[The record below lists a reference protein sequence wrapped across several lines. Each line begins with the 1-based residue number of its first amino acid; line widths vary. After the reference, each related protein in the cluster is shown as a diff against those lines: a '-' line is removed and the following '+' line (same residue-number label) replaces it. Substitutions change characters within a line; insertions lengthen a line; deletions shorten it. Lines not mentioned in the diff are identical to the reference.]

1 MTNFERGEAYFK
13 LRNYNKA
20 IEYFNLTISD
30 ILDGDLLSLSNIY
43 ICIAYCYWQLNDNK
57 SAINMLVKSIEFVD
71 DVDVYADLGELYFEM
86 GNYKKSYINYKTALS
101 YGIED
106 QDVIEKLD
114 ALENILFPKHL

>member
-13 LRNYNKA
+13 LRNYDKA

-30 ILDGDLLSLSNIY
+30 IMDGDLISLSNIY
-43 ICIAYCYWQLNDNK
+43 ICIAYCHIQLKDIPKAINILNK
-57 SAINMLVKSIEFVD
+57 SLDYLIDEE
-71 DVDVYADLGELYFEM
+71 VYCILGELYFEI
-86 GNYKKSYINYKTALS
+86 GNYKKSYINYKTALA

-114 ALENILFPKHL
+114 ALENILFKNY

>member
-30 ILDGDLLSLSNIY
+30 IMEGDLISLSNIY
-43 ICIAYCYWQLNDNK
+43 IYIAYCYIQLKDIPKAIDVLNK
-57 SAINMLVKSIEFVD
+57 SLDYLMDEE
-71 DVDVYADLGELYFEM
+71 VYCTLGELYFEM
-86 GNYKKSYINYKTALS
+86 GNYKKSYINYKTALA

-114 ALENILFPKHL
+114 ALENILFKNY

>member
-30 ILDGDLLSLSNIY
+30 IMDGDLISLSNIY
-43 ICIAYCYWQLNDNK
+43 IYIAYCYIQLKDIPKAIDVLNK
-57 SAINMLVKSIEFVD
+57 SLDYLIDEE
-71 DVDVYADLGELYFEM
+71 VYCTLGELYFEM

-106 QDVIEKLD
+106 QEVIEKLD
-114 ALENILFPKHL
+114 ALENILFKNY

>member
-20 IEYFNLTISD
+20 IEYFNAAISD
-30 ILDGDLLSLSNIY
+30 IMDGDLISLSNIY
-43 ICIAYCYWQLNDNK
+43 ICIAYCHIQLKDIPK
-57 SAINMLVKSIEFVD
+57 AINMLNKSLDYLMDEE
-71 DVDVYADLGELYFEM
+71 VYYTLGELYFEM

-114 ALENILFPKHL
+114 ALENILFKNY

>member
-30 ILDGDLLSLSNIY
+30 IMDGDLLSLSNIY
-43 ICIAYCYWQLNDNK
+43 IYIAYCYIQLKDIPKAIDVLNK
-57 SAINMLVKSIEFVD
+57 SLDYLIDEE
-71 DVDVYADLGELYFEM
+71 VYCTLGELYFEM
-86 GNYKKSYINYKTALS
+86 GNYKKSYINYKTALA

-114 ALENILFPKHL
+114 ALENILFKNY

>member
-1 MTNFERGEAYFK
+1 MTNFERGEAYLK

-30 ILDGDLLSLSNIY
+30 IMDGDLISLSNIY
-43 ICIAYCYWQLNDNK
+43 ICIAHCYIQLKDIPKAIDVLNK
-57 SAINMLVKSIEFVD
+57 SLDYLIDEE
-71 DVDVYADLGELYFEM
+71 VYYTLGELYFEM
-86 GNYKKSYINYKTALS
+86 GNYKKSYINYKTALA

-114 ALENILFPKHL
+114 ALENILFKNY

>member
-30 ILDGDLLSLSNIY
+30 IMDGDLISLSNIY
-43 ICIAYCYWQLNDNK
+43 IYIAHCYIQLKDIPKAIDVLNK
-57 SAINMLVKSIEFVD
+57 SLDYLIDEE
-71 DVDVYADLGELYFEM
+71 VYCTLGELYFEM
-86 GNYKKSYINYKTALS
+86 GNYKKSYINYKTALA

-106 QDVIEKLD
+106 QEVIEKLD
-114 ALENILFPKHL
+114 ALENILFKNY

>member
-30 ILDGDLLSLSNIY
+30 IMDGDLISLSNIY
-43 ICIAYCYWQLNDNK
+43 ICIAYCYIQLKDIPKAIDVLNK
-57 SAINMLVKSIEFVD
+57 SLDYLIDEE
-71 DVDVYADLGELYFEM
+71 VYCTLGELYFEM
-86 GNYKKSYINYKTALS
+86 GNYKKSYINYKTALA

-106 QDVIEKLD
+106 QEVIEKLD
-114 ALENILFPKHL
+114 ALENILFKNY

>member
-1 MTNFERGEAYFK
+1 MTNFELGESYVK

-20 IEYFNLTISD
+20 IEYFNLAISD

-43 ICIAYCYWQLNDNK
+43 IYIAYCYIQLKDIPKAIDVLNK
-57 SAINMLVKSIEFVD
+57 SLDYLIDEE
-71 DVDVYADLGELYFEM
+71 VYCTLGELYFEM

-106 QDVIEKLD
+106 QEVIEKLD
-114 ALENILFPKHL
+114 ALENILFKNY

>member
-30 ILDGDLLSLSNIY
+30 IMEGDLISLSNIY
-43 ICIAYCYWQLNDNK
+43 IYIAYCYIQLKDIPKAIDVLNK
-57 SAINMLVKSIEFVD
+57 SLDYLIDEE
-71 DVDVYADLGELYFEM
+71 VYCTLGELYFEM
-86 GNYKKSYINYKTALS
+86 GNYKKSYINYKTALA

-106 QDVIEKLD
+106 QEVIEKLD
-114 ALENILFPKHL
+114 ALENILFKNY

>member
-13 LRNYNKA
+13 LRNYDKA

-30 ILDGDLLSLSNIY
+30 IMEGDLISLSNIY
-43 ICIAYCYWQLNDNK
+43 ICIAYCHIQLKDIPKAINILNK
-57 SAINMLVKSIEFVD
+57 SLDYLIDEE
-71 DVDVYADLGELYFEM
+71 VYCTLGELYFEM
-86 GNYKKSYINYKTALS
+86 GNYKKSYINYKTALA

-114 ALENILFPKHL
+114 ALENILFKNY

>member
-20 IEYFNLTISD
+20 IEYFNLAISD
-30 ILDGDLLSLSNIY
+30 TLDGDLLSLSNIY
-43 ICIAYCYWQLNDNK
+43 ICIAYCYIQLKDIPKAIDVLNK
-57 SAINMLVKSIEFVD
+57 SLDYLIDEE
-71 DVDVYADLGELYFEM
+71 VYYTLGELYFEM
-86 GNYKKSYINYKTALS
+86 GNYKKSYINYKTALA

-114 ALENILFPKHL
+114 ALENILFKNY

>member
-13 LRNYNKA
+13 LRNYDKA

-30 ILDGDLLSLSNIY
+30 IMDGDLISLSNIY

-86 GNYKKSYINYKTALS
+86 GNYKKSYINYKTALA

-114 ALENILFPKHL
+114 ALENILFKNY

>member
-13 LRNYNKA
+13 LRNYDKA

-30 ILDGDLLSLSNIY
+30 IMDGDLISLSNIY
-43 ICIAYCYWQLNDNK
+43 ICIAYCYIQLKDIPKAIDVLNK
-57 SAINMLVKSIEFVD
+57 SLDYLIDEE
-71 DVDVYADLGELYFEM
+71 VYCTLGELYFEM

-106 QDVIEKLD
+106 QEVIEKLD
-114 ALENILFPKHL
+114 ALENILFKNY

>member
-30 ILDGDLLSLSNIY
+30 IMEGDLISLSNIY
-43 ICIAYCYWQLNDNK
+43 ICIAYCYIQLKDIPKAIDVLNK
-57 SAINMLVKSIEFVD
+57 SLDYLIDEE
-71 DVDVYADLGELYFEM
+71 VYCTLGELYFEM
-86 GNYKKSYINYKTALS
+86 GNYKKSYINYKTALA

-106 QDVIEKLD
+106 QEVIEKLN
-114 ALENILFPKHL
+114 ALENILFKNY

>member
-30 ILDGDLLSLSNIY
+30 IMDGDLISLSNIY

-86 GNYKKSYINYKTALS
+86 GNYKKSYINYKTALA

-106 QDVIEKLD
+106 QEVIEKLD
-114 ALENILFPKHL
+114 ALENILFKNY

>member
-43 ICIAYCYWQLNDNK
+43 IYIAYCYIQLKDIPKAIDVLNK
-57 SAINMLVKSIEFVD
+57 SLDYLMDEE
-71 DVDVYADLGELYFEM
+71 VYCTLGELYFEM
-86 GNYKKSYINYKTALS
+86 GNYKKSYINYKTALA

-106 QDVIEKLD
+106 QEVIEKLD
-114 ALENILFPKHL
+114 ALENILFKNY

>member
-13 LRNYNKA
+13 LRNYDKA

-30 ILDGDLLSLSNIY
+30 IMDGDLISLSNIY
-43 ICIAYCYWQLNDNK
+43 ICIAYCHIQLKDIPK
-57 SAINMLVKSIEFVD
+57 AINMLNKSLDYLIDEE
-71 DVDVYADLGELYFEM
+71 VYYTLGELYFEM
-86 GNYKKSYINYKTALS
+86 GNYKKSYINYKTALT

-114 ALENILFPKHL
+114 ALENILFKNY

>member
-30 ILDGDLLSLSNIY
+30 IMNGDLISLSNIY
-43 ICIAYCYWQLNDNK
+43 ICIAYCYIQLKDIPKAIDVLNK
-57 SAINMLVKSIEFVD
+57 SLDYLIDEE
-71 DVDVYADLGELYFEM
+71 VYCTLGELYFEM
-86 GNYKKSYINYKTALS
+86 GNYKKSYINYKTALA

-106 QDVIEKLD
+106 QEVIEKLD
-114 ALENILFPKHL
+114 ALENILFKNY

>member
-13 LRNYNKA
+13 LRNYDKA

-30 ILDGDLLSLSNIY
+30 IMDGDLISLSNIY
-43 ICIAYCYWQLNDNK
+43 ICIAYCHIQLKDIPKAINILNK
-57 SAINMLVKSIEFVD
+57 SLDYLIDEE
-71 DVDVYADLGELYFEM
+71 VYCTLGELYFEM
-86 GNYKKSYINYKTALS
+86 GNYKKSYINYKTALA

-114 ALENILFPKHL
+114 ALENILFKNY

>member
-13 LRNYNKA
+13 LRNYDKA

-30 ILDGDLLSLSNIY
+30 IIDGDLISLSNIY

-106 QDVIEKLD
+106 QEVIEKLD
-114 ALENILFPKHL
+114 ALENILFKNY

>member
-30 ILDGDLLSLSNIY
+30 IMDGDLISLSNIY
-43 ICIAYCYWQLNDNK
+43 IYIAYCYIQLKDIPKAIDVLNK
-57 SAINMLVKSIEFVD
+57 SLDYLIDEE
-71 DVDVYADLGELYFEM
+71 VYCTLGELYFEM
-86 GNYKKSYINYKTALS
+86 GNYKKSYINYKTALA

-114 ALENILFPKHL
+114 ALENILFKNY

>member
-20 IEYFNLTISD
+20 IEYFNAAISD
-30 ILDGDLLSLSNIY
+30 IMDGDLISLSNLYIY
-43 ICIAYCYWQLNDNK
+43 IAYCYIQLEDNK
-57 SAINMLVKSIEFVD
+57 SAINILNKSLDYLIDEE
-71 DVDVYADLGELYFEM
+71 VYCTLGELYFEM
-86 GNYKKSYINYKTALS
+86 GNYKKSHINYKTALA

-114 ALENILFPKHL
+114 ALENILFKNY